1 MTASK
6 RESSGLDLLIVEDET
21 VVSIDLETI
30 LEDLG
35 HSVVAVAGH
44 VPAALEAI
52 ERLDAELDGVLL
64 DAELA
69 GHSASV
75 VAERL
80 REKSIPFV
88 IISGH
93 AHEELRQ
100 LGFEEAQVRKPVDGA
115 VIGAALGEVP
125 FWRA

>member
-1 MTASK
+1 MSARK
-6 RESSGLDLLIVEDET
+6 GRSSGLDLIVVEDET
-21 VVSIDLETI
+21 VVSIDLEAI
-30 LEDLG
+30 LGDLG

-44 VPAALEAI
+44 VAAALKAI

-80 REKSIPFV
+80 REKNIPFV
-88 IISGH
+88 VVSGH
-93 AHEELRQ
+93 GPGKLRQ
-100 LGFEEAQVRKPVDGA
+100 LGFEEAQVPKPIDATVLD
-115 VIGAALGEVP
+115 AALREVP
-125 FWRA
+125 SWRA